1 MNYRLTRNHQSSIF
15 MFLEVNAMMKEFFFF
30 FFGGGG
36 GGGGGGGWGWYPI
49 YNLAFRVYNKRTE
62 IVMEFVNFVVDDDD
76 TIEGHNKVEKN

>member
-1 MNYRLTRNHQSSIF
+1 MNYGLTRNHQSSIF

-30 FFGGGG
+30 FWE
-36 GGGGGGGWGWYPI
+36 GGWGWYPI